1 MQSLVLLSV
10 RLPTLQIVRSVSCCT
25 KPKSDGQ
32 FASRALNSHHRSV
45 CDRIPGQHHAAWA
58 GESDT
63 VQDLLERGAD
73 PNEPDDFGWTTLH
86 MVALSGS
93 IESARVLV
101 RSGASL
107 AIRSGDGHTLLEMA
121 QARGH
126 REVAYAL
133 RVAIVSSQ
141 EEEYSENSTLDRM
154 TEMFIALMESGELPP
169 WMRPWGGWRIDEAR
183 NPYGRR
189 YSGINVFHLREVAR
203 VHGYD
208 DPRWVTS
215 EWASKNERP
224 IRKGEPGTAVVSV
237 WRGQGEDDLEE
248 ESLRSR
254 THTVYNMEQCE
265 GVEKDTGFRDIRL
278 HQGAQEVLKRYLE
291 LESEAGLKFMHTRTQ
306 RSALY
311 APGDDRIVMPF
322 KNRFPDTSHYY
333 MTAFHEIAH
342 STGHPRRLDRRKR
355 DRHFDYGH
363 DLYGREELV
372 AEMAASLIAVET
384 GLNYDDTHVEDAAAY
399 LKHWLEAIY
408 EEPSM
413 LRSSALQAQTACDYV
428 LDRRNVRERMRTESE
443 RMADGSGSS

>member
-1 MQSLVLLSV
+1 MTGHAEPESLL
-10 RLPTLQIVRSVSCCT
+10 
-25 KPKSDGQ
+25 
-32 FASRALNSHHRSV
+32 
-45 CDRIPGQHHAAWA
+45 HHAAWA
-58 GESDT
+58 GETET
-63 VQDLLERGAD
+63 VLDLLERGED
-73 PNEPDDFGWTTLH
+73 PNELDDFGWTPLH
-86 MVALSGS
+86 MAAMSGS
-93 IESARVLV
+93 IESVRVLI

-107 AIRSGDGHTLLEMA
+107 AIRNEDGCTPLELA
-121 QARGH
+121 LERGH

-169 WMRPWGGWRIDEAR
+169 WTRPWGDGESMRPR

-203 VHGYD
+203 IHGYD

-215 EWASKNERP
+215 EWATKNGRP

-237 WRGQGEDDLEE
+237 WRGQGEDDFEE

-265 GVEKDTGFRDIRL
+265 GVEKDTGFRDTRL
-278 HQGAQEVLKRYLE
+278 HQGAQEVLKRYIE

-322 KNRFPDTSHYY
+322 KNRFPDPSQYY
-333 MTAFHEIAH
+333 VTAFHEIAH

-384 GLNYDDTHVEDAAAY
+384 DLSYDDTHVEDTAAY
-399 LKHWLEAIY
+399 LKHWLDAIY

-413 LRSSALQAQTACDYV
+413 LCRSALQAQTACDYV
-428 LDRRNVRERMRTESE
+428 LDRRNVRERVRVESE
-443 RMADGSGSS
+443 RMADGSGSP